1 MTPITCAKPL
11 PPKGRSPSFPTS
23 RHERLNIR
31 LTSIS
36 KRPPDITATSS
47 LSQPSSYGCGKCPH
61 HLALFNAH
69 RVRRDGPKVA
79 RADRSHSFGVKQM
92 GARDARNPHVAYGV
106 EGAGNVVWV
115 GTPGPQRAPALDATD
130 EQGWE
135 TERCRMAE
143 AMAPILDSTVDSQLE
158 SDRDAGN
165 S

>member
-1 MTPITCAKPL
+1 MADTAYDADHLRQAIAAKGALAVIPDKPSRALKYPL
-11 PPKGRSPSFPTS
+11 DKHLYAQ
-23 RHERLNIR
+23 RHLVECCLSKLKQFRR
-31 LTSIS
+31 VATRC

-115 GTPGPQRAPALDATD
+115 GTPGPQRRASP
-130 EQGWE
+130 
-135 TERCRMAE
+135 RRY
-143 AMAPILDSTVDSQLE
+143 
-158 SDRDAGN
+158 R
-165 S
+165 